1 MKVDPLKN
9 MKHADTQCWYCKST
23 STRFDE
29 HRGEIFCEKCGTMF
43 KSDITSSNIQNKYI
57 YQEYYEKIA

>member
-9 MKHADTQCWYCKST
+9 MKHANTMCWYCKST

-29 HRGEIFCEKCGTMF
+29 QRGEIFCEKCGTIIHRVNDVLM
-43 KSDITSSNIQNKYI
+43 II
-57 YQEYYEKIA
+57 

>member
-9 MKHADTQCWYCKST
+9 MKHAGTQCWYCKST

-29 HRGEIFCEKCGTMF
+29 HRGEIFCEKCGTIIHRVNDAL
-43 KSDITSSNIQNKYI
+43 KKIKY
-57 YQEYYEKIA
+57 